1 MHAGTTCKKE
11 FLLEGGRGAMRE
23 REGFARNCTLDSAC
37 VWSSLLLAVVH
48 HEWFASKAFYVS
60 AAGGLHAPAA
70 HALQPVSPPSHTAR
84 VLYPLSPPGSR
95 RAFRNVILSGFDSML
110 FGVNDK
116 WRKSG
121 NSSFI
126 YLWKSQNFLH
136 IPPRDNPEGRLRII
150 KKFVKVYSLIKVSD
164 ISEMVALKTHTR

>member
-1 MHAGTTCKKE
+1 MQKRISSGGGPRRHAGKGRLGPQLHPWLCLRLVILDISRGPSWVICE
-11 FLLEGGRGAMRE
+11 QGLLRVCGRGS
-23 REGFARNCTLDSAC
+23 ARACCTC
-37 VWSSLLLAVVH
+37 
-48 HEWFASKAFYVS
+48 
-60 AAGGLHAPAA
+60 APAG
-70 HALQPVSPPSHTAR
+70 LSPVAYGKG
-84 VLYPLSPPGSR
+84 LLSSIPPGSR

-116 WRKSG
+116 WRNSG